1 MPHFLEDQMAL
12 EALFGAGIGVA
23 VKGIVLLLVA
33 GGLTLLMR
41 RASAAA
47 KHSVWTAAL
56 VALLVMPFLSS
67 QTPSISIPVPGWAA
81 SAPTVGASQP
91 VEITDR
97 MPVRLLQ
104 APVESAPAPRDD
116 ASTAIAPAAG
126 AEPAAEAGAC
136 EGVTPGATAPS
147 APDAT
152 TQHAQPGVDHAATTN
167 LMNVRNSDP
176 ASAAKSP
183 WFVRVAW
190 IWLAGVVLVAGW
202 FALQHASVRWL
213 EQQAQP
219 IAADETRR
227 MIAPLAASIGL
238 RRNVRVLEGSAATM
252 PMTWGVWRPVV
263 LLPAGAA
270 QWSPERLRDVLL
282 HELAHIKRADLL
294 TQALAQLACTLHW
307 FNPLVWIAA
316 RRMHVEREHACD
328 DYVLGTGTRPSEY
341 ASNLLEV
348 ARSLRRSPATSM
360 AAIAMAGRS
369 TLSERLLAVLD
380 DTRPRGWRGRGRL
393 MATGVALIACVALLA
408 SIELLPG
415 AQAAPPER
423 RGPRVRVAPRA
434 FIPDAAAPVVVPVPP
449 VSPRVAIV
457 PEAALAPEVFAVPT
471 PLPGKALA
479 ILDAEDLAAIE
490 ALRADLEI
498 EWQKLEG
505 DENAS
510 YAVLQLEREQAER
523 LLDALRAREE
533 AALDAA
539 HEMAQAPT
547 PTPAPPGWGGWNWRS
562 STPTPMAILDDHG
575 YSSRTES
582 DGEFTAS
589 HWNGSLTLDWN
600 DDGTRMRLKSRGEIE
615 FNDDMTDV
623 VSISRR
629 GYLDIESDEGG
640 KEHRVRLRGERD
652 GTITR
657 TWWVAGDEKPW
668 DADAAKW
675 LAETL
680 PEMLSETGMGAE
692 KRVRKLLDTS
702 GVDGV
707 LTEIAGIRS
716 DHAQRLYFSELQAQA
731 DLTDSQLGKVFE
743 TAAKS
748 IDSDFELASLLA
760 TSAEHND
767 LNAAACTAYAKAS
780 ETIGSDFEQR
790 RALAALVEHQPLEPA
805 ALGEVFRAAA
815 SIGSDFELASLLVQV
830 VDRQKISESNA
841 TVLLDALEII
851 GSDFEQR
858 RVLKA
863 LAESRDLPPALLTGM
878 LRTAERNL
886 GSDFE
891 MAEFLIVLGR
901 EHKLDG
907 EALAAY
913 LEALESVDSD
923 FEYRRVAS
931 TLAKRANVSDA
942 GMAKLVRDAG
952 ISIGSDFELAQF
964 MTQVA
969 KSYDVKGDLR
979 DAYLEASE
987 SIGSEHEN
995 RRVLAALVETEKGAR

>member
-1 MPHFLEDQMAL
+1 MPHFLEDQLAL
-12 EALFGAGIGVA
+12 QALFGAGIGVA

-56 VALLVMPFLSS
+56 IALLVMPFLSS
-67 QTPSISIPVPGWAA
+67 HTPSISIPVPVDWAV
-81 SAPTVGASQP
+81 SDPTIRAAQP
-91 VEITDR
+91 LEITDR
-97 MPVRLLQ
+97 MPVRVLQ
-104 APVESAPAPRDD
+104 VPVEPAPARDV
-116 ASTAIAPAAG
+116 AATTIAADGPPA
-126 AEPAAEAGAC
+126 EAEAGA
-136 EGVTPGATAPS
+136 GVTAAAAPPS
-147 APDAT
+147 APDASS
-152 TQHAQPGVDHAATTN
+152 QRVQRGVDHTAATN
-167 LMNVRNSDP
+167 PVHVRAAEA
-176 ASAAKSP
+176 ASAEKSP

-213 EQQAQP
+213 EQQARP
-219 IAADETRR
+219 IPDDATHR
-227 MIAPLAASIGL
+227 MITLLAASIGL
-238 RRNVRVLEGSAATM
+238 RRNVRVLEGSVATM

-270 QWSPERLRDVLL
+270 QWSTQRLRDVLL

-294 TQALAQLACTLHW
+294 TQVLAQFACTLHW
-307 FNPLVWIAA
+307 FNPLVWVAA
-316 RRMHVEREHACD
+316 RRMYVEREHACD

-380 DTRPRGWRGRGRL
+380 DTRQRGWRGRGRL
-393 MATGVALIACVALLA
+393 VATGAALLACVALLA
-408 SIELLPG
+408 SIELLPD
-415 AQAAPPER
+415 AQAAPPEG
-423 RGPRVRVAPRA
+423 RGPRVSVAPRA
-434 FIPDAAAPVVVPVPP
+434 VTPRVAAPVVVRVPS
-449 VSPRVAIV
+449 VAPRVAIAPKAV
-457 PEAALAPEVFAVPT
+457 LAPGVFAVPT
-471 PLPGKALA
+471 PPPGKALA
-479 ILDAEDLAAIE
+479 ILDAEELAAFE

-505 DENAS
+505 DPDAS
-510 YAVLQLEREQAER
+510 YAVLQLERESAER
-523 LLDALRAREE
+523 LLDALRSREE
-533 AALDAA
+533 AALAA
-539 HEMAQAPT
+539 ADEMAQA
-547 PTPAPPGWGGWNWRS
+547 PTPAPPGWGGWGGWERNA
-562 STPTPMAILDDHG
+562 PTPVAIVEDG
-575 YSSRTES
+575 SYSSRTES
-582 DGEFTAS
+582 DGEFSAS
-589 HWNGSLTLDWN
+589 HWNGSLTLDWS
-600 DDGTRMRLKSRGEIE
+600 DDGSRMRLKSRGEIE

-629 GYLDIESDEGG
+629 GYLDIEADEDG

-657 TWWVAGDEKPW
+657 TWWVDDDEKPW

-680 PEMLSETGMGAE
+680 PEILSETGMGAE
-692 KRVRKLLDTS
+692 KRVRQLLDTS

-707 LTEIAGIRS
+707 LTQIAGMRS

-731 DLTDSQLGKVFE
+731 DLTDNQLGKVFE
-743 TAAKS
+743 TAATS
-748 IDSDFELASLLA
+748 IDSDFELASLLV

-767 LNAAACTAYAKAS
+767 LNAASCAAYAKAT

-805 ALGEVFRAAA
+805 ELGDVLRAAA

-830 VDRQKISESNA
+830 VDRQKVGESNA
-841 TVLLDALEII
+841 KVFLDALEVI

-858 RVLKA
+858 RVLKE
-863 LAESRDLPPALLTGM
+863 LAESRDLAPALLTGM
-878 LRTAERNL
+878 LRTAEQNL

-901 EHKLDG
+901 EHTLEG
-907 EALAAY
+907 EALTAY
-913 LEALESVDSD
+913 LEALESVASD

-931 TLAKRANVSDA
+931 TLAKRANLNDGGMTKLMRGA
-942 GMAKLVRDAG
+942 GLA
-952 ISIGSDFELAQF
+952 IGSDFELAQF

-969 KSYDVKGDLR
+969 KAYDVKGELR
-979 DAYLEASE
+979 DAYLAASE

-995 RRVLAALVETEKGAR
+995 RRVLAALVDSEKGAR